1 MNALI
6 CEIDTTNITGQF
18 FSIFSPSEMSK
29 RNKIFQTI
37 WNHLKN
43 EFDLDDATARTFA
56 KKALYEF
63 RSSGS
68 EAVTRTSVL
77 CNDETAVNCDS
88 ISKFRTIEGICN
100 NLDKPFLGAF
110 DSKFIREVEVEPYDA
125 LSIIISDPDI
135 GTLLFF
141 CYY

>member
-1 MNALI
+1 MTTLI
-6 CEIDTTNITGQF
+6 CEINTTNINRQY

-29 RNKIFQTI
+29 RNKIFQII
-37 WNHLKN
+37 WDQLKN
-43 EFDLDDATARTFA
+43 EFNLDDATARTFA
-56 KKALYEF
+56 KRALYEF

-77 CNDETAVNCDS
+77 CNDETEVNCDS
-88 ISKFRTIEGICN
+88 ISKFRTIEGTCN

-110 DSKFIREVEVEPYDA
+110 DSKFIREVEVDPYDA

-135 GTLLFF
+135 ATLRSL
-141 CYY
+141 

>member
-1 MNALI
+1 MASSNLSK
-6 CEIDTTNITGQF
+6 QY

-29 RNKIFQTI
+29 RNKIFKTI
-37 WNHLKN
+37 HSHLKN

-56 KKALYEF
+56 KRALYEF

-77 CNDETAVNCDS
+77 CNNETAVNCDS
-88 ISKFRTIEGICN
+88 TSKFRTIEGTCN
-100 NLDKPFLGAF
+100 NLEKPLLGAF
-110 DSKFIREVEVEPYDA
+110 DAQFIREIDVEPYDA

-135 GTLLFF
+135 GTHFFTTTLFF
-141 CYY
+141 